1 MDFDA
6 MREVDLGK
14 VLETECSQSSTHFD
28 VHRHYCTPSG
38 LDVVRLD
45 TCSID
50 WALTQAWTQ
59 LVLEKSRLL
68 LSCGDILYG
77 LYEALSEREMGEEK
91 QHHKKQSAQPT

>member
-1 MDFDA
+1 MLCHLLPSSVSLLWGLRLTYPGRSYANRISVLQGMDFDA

-50 WALTQAWTQ
+50 
-59 LVLEKSRLL
+59 
-68 LSCGDILYG
+68 
-77 LYEALSEREMGEEK
+77 
-91 QHHKKQSAQPT
+91 